1 MKKVFIV
8 ISCIGLIL
16 SGCNSGTNAATTPSQ
31 NADTKIQNGI
41 PVEDQMLNSMVPLI
55 YATQY
60 NEDGKPYGT
69 ICTGTVISANKI
81 LTAAHCVLDMK
92 KKPRG
97 QVYSV
102 NNLTN
107 PSSIRI
113 IFNKDKNT
121 PLNLAT
127 QNPDNWEIYN
137 VKTTFVHPE
146 AFRGATVLKS
156 GDLKIYDVDQ
166 LNDIAIL
173 EISNT
178 LNPRKYS
185 SANLPD
191 PATIGIT
198 PKTKLTIIGYGIDS
212 GKEVEVSD
220 FFNGASGALRYA
232 VSKIY
237 DIHGSYIY
245 VYGKLDPVLGYTKIC
260 QGDSGGADLIKSD
273 NQYTIIGIH
282 SFGDGRGCGKS
293 GSPSA
298 SLNVMHY
305 LDWINDNYLTQH
317 I

>member
-1 MKKVFIV
+1 MKK
-8 ISCIGLIL
+8 IL
-16 SGCNSGTNAATTPSQ
+16 LLSYFSVSLLGCNLGSNDTTKMAMPP
-31 NADTKIQNGI
+31 NLKIQNGI
-41 PVEDQMLNSMVPLI
+41 PVEDRMLNSMVPLI
-55 YATQY
+55 YGTHY
-60 NEDGKPYGT
+60 NKDGKPYGT

-92 KKPRG
+92 EKPLW
-97 QVYSV
+97 QVYNV

-127 QNPDNWEIYN
+127 NPNNWEIYN

-146 AFRGATVLKS
+146 AFRGAAVLKS
-156 GDLKIYDVDQ
+156 GGLQISDIDQ

-173 EISNT
+173 ELSSS
-178 LNPRKYS
+178 LADSAYS
-185 SANLPD
+185 RANLPD

-198 PKTKLTIIGYGIDS
+198 PKTKLTIIGYGVDS

-220 FFNGASGALRYA
+220 LFNGKAGALRYA

-237 DIHGSYIY
+237 DIQGSYIY
-245 VYGKLDPVLGYTKIC
+245 VYGKPDPVLGYTKIC
-260 QGDSGGADLIKSD
+260 QGDSGGADLIKSG

-282 SFGDGRGCGKS
+282 SFGHGSGCGIP
-293 GSPSA
+293 GSPGA
-298 SLNVMHY
+298 SLNILHY
-305 LDWINDNYLTQH
+305 MDWINENYLINH
-317 I
+317 L